1 MKFPGFV
8 GPSYLV
14 DSPNI
19 DAQRCINLIPQRNES
34 GTSKEGEV
42 LSLLASPGL
51 IERADL
57 NNGAIRGLYTANNG
71 CIYGVSGDKIYKVE
85 SDYTVTELGTLSSTE
100 GPVSM
105 ADNGSYVVAVDGV
118 SGYTVDMSTDAFASI
133 SDPDFAVSNQVTY
146 QDGYFIF
153 NEAGTGRFFY
163 SDLDQITISPDQTT
177 AEAFADDLV
186 GLISDHRDLWLF
198 GENTTEV
205 FYNVGAANN
214 VFQRIQG
221 AFIEHGCAARFSIA
235 KMNNDVFWLGKNE
248 QGDGVVYK
256 ARGYQPQRISTH
268 AVEFAIRNYASIDD
282 AVAYTYQQSGHFYYC
297 INFVGAG
304 TTWVYDDSTGLWHE
318 RAFWNNGAFERHRG
332 QHQAFAFGKQYLGD
346 WENGKIYELSLTTYT
361 DNGEEIRRVRTCPH
375 LSSNLDNVFYN
386 TLQVDLET
394 GVGLDGAVT
403 TQGHNPMAMLQWSD
417 DGGHNWS
424 NEHWQSFGKIGAR
437 RTRLIWRRLG
447 YSRDRIFRLVISDP
461 NKVAIIGAQL
471 DLKKGFS

>member
-1 MKFPGFV
+1 MNFPGFI

-19 DAQRCINLIPQRNES
+19 DAQRCINLIPQVNES
-34 GTSKEGEV
+34 RASKEAEV

-51 IERADL
+51 VEKIDL
-57 NNGAIRGLYTANNG
+57 DNGAIRGLYAANNG
-71 CIYGVSGDKIYKVE
+71 LLYAVSGDKLYKIDSSYVSAE
-85 SDYTVTELGTLSSTE
+85 MGTLSTNT

-105 ADNGSYVVAVDGV
+105 ADNGSYVVLVDG
-118 SGYTVDMSTDAFASI
+118 SFGYTVDMSTNAFASI
-133 SDPDFAVSNQVTY
+133 TDPDFAAADQVTY

-163 SDLDQITISPDQTT
+163 SDLDSITISPDQTT
-177 AEAFADDLV
+177 AEAFADNLV

-205 FYNVGAANN
+205 FYNVGQAQF

-221 AFIEHGCAARFSIA
+221 AFIEHGCAAKFSIA

-268 AVEFAIRNYASIDD
+268 AVEFAIRNYSSIED

-297 INFVGAG
+297 INFASAQ

-318 RAFWNNGAFERHRG
+318 RAYWKNGVFERHRG
-332 QHQAFAFGKQYLGD
+332 QHQAFCFGVQLLGD
-346 WENGKIYELSLTTYT
+346 WENGKIYELNLSKYT
-361 DNGEEIRRVRTCPH
+361 DNGDEIRRVRTCPH
-375 LSSNLDNVFYN
+375 LSSDLKNVFYRSI
-386 TLQVDLET
+386 QVDIET
-394 GVGLDGAVT
+394 GVGLDGLAT
-403 TQGHNPMAMLQWSD
+403 IQGHEPKAMLQWSD

-424 NEHWQSFGKIGAR
+424 NEQWQSFGKIGAR

-447 YSRDRIFRLVISDP
+447 YSRDRIFRLVITDP

-471 DLKKGFS
+471 MLEAGTS